1 MPLSQRLPRVPA
13 RFRSL
18 YLGLVAVTILFGAD
32 LTVVGAVLPEM
43 IRSFGWSYMEAA
55 AVLAASSIGY
65 FAATFASGFVVRR
78 LGPRAT
84 VVTGLALMAAALA
97 LFGATPLVLV
107 NVLLYALVG
116 IGNGAVEVVINYGAV
131 RIERDGRSQLMNL
144 LHAAF
149 SVGAVAGPLLAA
161 RLLDSGAAWQ
171 IAFRAVALGSAGI
184 AVWLALLPFGRLEE
198 GLGGGR
204 RDRAGSAGT
213 AAARPLDRGLVVI
226 CGSLLFLYVGAEVG
240 VSAWLGEYFVG
251 FLGTTV
257 AQGALMV
264 MLFWGG
270 VLGGRL
276 LLAFCYT
283 GTRAAEAILLLAGV
297 ATVGLIGAVTVTGRT
312 AAAIGFVATGF
323 GFSAVY
329 PLVMSMVGRFFAPRH
344 QSMVIGLASTG
355 GGVGSF
361 LFPFAMA
368 LVAQQIGIRRGYLVY
383 VGLSAL
389 LMMLAL
395 AAVLKTRTAAAPDRS

>member
-1 MPLSQRLPRVPA
+1 MSLVQRLPRVPA

-18 YLGLVAVTILFGAD
+18 YLGLVAATVLFGAD

-43 IRSFGWSYMEAA
+43 IRSFGWSYTEAA

-65 FAATFASGFVVRR
+65 FAATFASGFVVRW
-78 LGPRAT
+78 LGPRVT
-84 VVTGLALMAAALA
+84 VVTGLGLMAGALA

-107 NVLLYALVG
+107 NMLLYALVG

-171 IAFRAVALGSAGI
+171 IAFRAVALGAAGM
-184 AVWLALLPFGRLEE
+184 AVWIALLPFGRLEE

-204 RDRAGSAGT
+204 RDQAGSA
-213 AAARPLDRGLVVI
+213 AALPLDRGLVAI
-226 CGSLLFLYVGAEVG
+226 CVALLFLYVGAEVG
-240 VSAWLGEYFVG
+240 VSSWLGEYFVG
-251 FLGTTV
+251 FLGTSP
-257 AQGALMV
+257 AQGAMMV

-276 LLAFCYT
+276 LLAFCYR

-297 ATVGLIGAVTVTGRT
+297 ATVGLIGAVSVSGRT
-312 AAAIGFVATGF
+312 AAAIGFVAAGF
-323 GFSAVY
+323 GFSSVY
-329 PLVMSMVGRFFAPRH
+329 PLVMSMVGRFVAPRH
-344 QSMVIGLASTG
+344 QSMVIGFASTG

-368 LVAQQIGIRRGYLVY
+368 LVAQQIGIRLGYLLY

-389 LMMLAL
+389 LVLLAF
-395 AAVLKTRTAAAPDRS
+395 AAVLKTRTAGARGRS

>member
-1 MPLSQRLPRVPA
+1 MPLTQRLPSVPA

-18 YLGLVAVTILFGAD
+18 YVGLLAVTIMFGAD
-32 LTVVGAVLPEM
+32 LTLVGAVLPEM
-43 IRSFGWSYMEAA
+43 IRTFNWSYTAVA

-84 VVTGLALMAAALA
+84 VVTGLALMAGGLA
-97 LFGATPLVLV
+97 LFGATPLVLI
-107 NVLLYALVG
+107 NLLLYGLVG
-116 IGNGAVEVVINYGAV
+116 IGNGAVEVVLNYGAV

-144 LHAAF
+144 LHASF

-161 RLLDSGAAWQ
+161 RLLQGGVPWQ
-171 IAFRAVALGSAGI
+171 LAFRIVALCAAAI

-198 GLGGGR
+198 DLDADGQTG
-204 RDRAGSAGT
+204 AT
-213 AAARPLDRGLVVI
+213 AAAPPLDRALVVI
-226 CGSLLFLYVGAEVG
+226 CVTLLFLYVGAEVG
-240 VSAWLGEYFVG
+240 VSSWLGEYFVG
-251 FLGTTV
+251 FLGTTA

-264 MLFWGG
+264 MLFWVG
-270 VLGGRL
+270 VLAGRT
-276 LLAFCYT
+276 LLAFFYT

-297 ATVGLIGAVTVTGRT
+297 AAVGLIAAVAATGRS

-323 GFSAVY
+323 GFSSIY
-329 PLVMSMVGRFFAPRH
+329 PLVMSIVGRHIAPRH
-344 QSMVIGLASTG
+344 QSVVIGFASTG

-361 LFPFAMA
+361 LFPFVMA
-368 LVAQQIGIRRGYLVY
+368 TVAQQVGIRRGFLLY

-389 LMMLAL
+389 LMLLAF
-395 AAVLKTRTAAAPDRS
+395 AAVLKTRAAAAGKRS

>member
-1 MPLSQRLPRVPA
+1 MSSLQRLPRVPA

-18 YLGLVAVTILFGAD
+18 YLGLLAVTILFGAN

-43 IRSFGWSYMEAA
+43 IRSFGWSYTAA
-55 AVLAASSIGY
+55 ATVLAAASSGY

-78 LGPRAT
+78 LGPKAT
-84 VVTGLALMAAALA
+84 LITGLALMAAALT
-97 LFGATPLVLV
+97 LFGATPRVLL
-107 NVLLYALVG
+107 NVLLHALIG
-116 IGNGAVEVVINYGAV
+116 IGCGAVEVVINYGAV

-144 LHAAF
+144 LHASF
-149 SVGAVAGPLLAA
+149 SAGAVAGPLLAA

-171 IAFRAVALGSAGI
+171 IAFRALAAGAAGI

-198 GLGGGR
+198 ELGGGR
-204 RDRAGSAGT
+204 RNGAGRT
-213 AAARPLDRGLVVI
+213 AALPLDRGLVVI
-226 CGSLLFLYVGAEVG
+226 SVALLFLYVGAEMG
-240 VSAWLGEYFVG
+240 VSSWLGEYFVG
-251 FLGTTV
+251 FLGTSP

-276 LLAFCYT
+276 LLAFCYR
-283 GTRAAEAILLLAGV
+283 GTRAAEAILLLAAV
-297 ATVGLIGAVTVTGRT
+297 ATAGLIGAVTMTGRT
-312 AAAIGFVATGF
+312 AAAVGFVVTGF
-323 GFSAVY
+323 GFSSVY

-344 QSMVIGLASTG
+344 QSMVIGFAATG
-355 GGVGSF
+355 GGVGSL

-368 LVAQQIGIRRGYLVY
+368 LVAQQIGIRRGYLLY

-389 LMMLAL
+389 LMLLAG
-395 AAVLKTRTAAAPDRS
+395 AAVLKTRALAPGRS